1 MSFTSFLREKQYLE
15 NVSTNT
21 LRWYHHALKWL
32 PCENPDE
39 SQLKEMVVR
48 MREQG
53 LKPTGCNAAI
63 RAINCYL
70 RWAGSPH
77 KVRKLKE
84 PEQIMQTFSVEQVS
98 SLVSFKPRTD
108 FERRLHLLILI
119 LLDTGARISEVLG
132 LQIEDIDLD
141 NMLLTLHGKG
151 RKDRK
156 VPFSHQLRKALF
168 KYIESRRG
176 LLFLTA
182 NATPWT
188 RIGALRAVK
197 LHCERL
203 GFKPPARTLH
213 AFRHTAA
220 THFIETGGSPLHLM
234 RLLGH
239 TTLTMTNRYVNLSVG
254 NLQAAS
260 QQHSLLA

>member
-21 LRWYHHALKWL
+21 VRWYRHALKWL

-48 MREQG
+48 TREHG

-119 LLDTGARISEVLG
+119 LLDTGARVSEVLG

-141 NMLLTLHGKG
+141 SMLLTLHGKG

-156 VPFSHQLRKALF
+156 VPFSYQT
-168 KYIESRRG
+168 EE
-176 LLFLTA
+176 
-182 NATPWT
+182 
-188 RIGALRAVK
+188 GALQVHRKQERTVVP
-197 LHCERL
+197 HC
-203 GFKPPARTLH
+203 
-213 AFRHTAA
+213 
-220 THFIETGGSPLHLM
+220 
-234 RLLGH
+234 
-239 TTLTMTNRYVNLSVG
+239 
-254 NLQAAS
+254 
-260 QQHSLLA
+260 